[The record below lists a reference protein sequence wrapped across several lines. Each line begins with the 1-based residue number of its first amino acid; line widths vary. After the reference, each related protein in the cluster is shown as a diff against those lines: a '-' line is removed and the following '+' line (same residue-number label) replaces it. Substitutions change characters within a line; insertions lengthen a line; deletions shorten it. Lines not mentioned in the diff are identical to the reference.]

1 MLFDCLK
8 KLCNLWFNLACMT
21 PTIKISQLGF
31 PLLIALS
38 LLGAT
43 ALFAQAPK
51 VSGQL
56 RNLNNGTVVLSYTTN
71 EIYPEVDTIAVDKN
85 GSFSVS
91 LEKITKPT
99 YARLTAND
107 KWISLFLGP
116 GYNIRILADADSLRP
131 TVSISGAGSLASNY
145 LKVLNTDTVLKK
157 YAWSTG
163 RLYASGEAFFLACE
177 RYRSVQDSLLHA
189 FYDMPG
195 NDDLFW
201 PEFANTEHIKNI
213 YTEAIG
219 LVNYYERRNKGIEDL
234 EFLYNKYVAPL
245 LASAGNVDEYYHIGA
260 VRDYSYHHFN
270 SYQLILDTARN
281 KVSIQ
286 KDGFYGA
293 AINSAFNHLEGKRL
307 IAATGRLLFLLLM
320 VTDGSGFSSYPDRF
334 IKIDSLINRYATIA
348 DNREHVQWL
357 RKYYAGIPKGS
368 TIVSKEHTFN
378 LPLTDVS
385 GQSFPMS
392 NLFGKRL
399 LISVWA
405 SWCGPCIQKFE
416 TFRKLKPKLDSA
428 NITLLFLNV
437 DDNMTLWNNAIKK
450 HQPPGMQ
457 YYANGGM
464 NGPFSQLF
472 GIIAIPRT
480 LFFDEAGNCLNQF
493 VEDPEN
499 LSYVKR

>member
-1 MLFDCLK
+1 MVLDSLK
-8 KLCNLWFNLACMT
+8 KHCNLWFNLACMT
-21 PTIKISQLGF
+21 PTIKTCQINF
-31 PLLIALS
+31 TLLIAVS
-38 LLGAT
+38 LLCAST
-43 ALFAQAPK
+43 VFAQAPK
-51 VSGQL
+51 ISGQL
-56 RNLNNGTVVLSYTTN
+56 RNLNGGTFVLSYTTN

-85 GSFSVS
+85 DSFSVS
-91 LEKITKPT
+91 LGKIIKPT

-116 GYNIRILADADSLRP
+116 GYDIRILADANSLRS

-145 LKVLNTDTVLKK
+145 LNVLIADTVLKK
-157 YAWSTG
+157 YNWSAGG
-163 RLYASGEAFFLACE
+163 RYASGEAFFLACE

-189 FYDMPG
+189 FYVRHG
-195 NDDLFW
+195 KDDVYW
-201 PEFANTEHIKNI
+201 PDFANTEHIKNI

-260 VRDYSYHHFN
+260 VRDYNYHHFN
-270 SYQLILDTARN
+270 SYQVIVDTARN

-307 IAATGRLLFLLLM
+307 IAATGRLLFLLLI

-348 DNREHVQWL
+348 DNPDHVHWL
-357 RKYYAGIPKGS
+357 REYYASIPKGI
-368 TIVSKEHTFN
+368 TIVSKENTLS
-378 LPLTDVS
+378 LPVTDVS
-385 GQSFPMS
+385 GRSIPMS

-399 LISVWA
+399 LISVWE

-428 NITLLFLNV
+428 NIALLFLNV
-437 DDNMTLWNNAIKK
+437 DDNMTLWNNAVKK

-472 GIIAIPRT
+472 GIIGLPRT
-480 LFFDEAGNCLNQF
+480 LFFDEDGNCLNQF
-493 VEDPEN
+493 VENPEN
-499 LSYVKR
+499 LTFVKR

>member
-1 MLFDCLK
+1 MVFDSMK
-8 KLCNLWFNLACMT
+8 KRCNLWFNLACMT
-21 PTIKISQLGF
+21 PTIKTRQLGCT
-31 PLLIALS
+31 LLIALS
-38 LLGAT
+38 LLCAS
-43 ALFAQAPK
+43 AIFAQAPK
-51 VSGQL
+51 ISGQL
-56 RNLNNGTVVLSYTTN
+56 RNLNGGTFVLSYTTN

-85 GSFSVS
+85 NSFSVS
-91 LEKITKPT
+91 LKKITKPT

-116 GYNIRILADADSLRP
+116 GYDIRILADADSLRP

-157 YAWSTG
+157 YAWSAG

-189 FYDMPG
+189 FYDWHG
-195 NDDLFW
+195 KDDFFW
-201 PEFANTEHIKNI
+201 PEFAKTERIKNI
-213 YTEAIG
+213 YSEAIG
-219 LVNYYERRNKGIEDL
+219 LVNYYERRNRGIDDL
-234 EFLYNKYVAPL
+234 EFFYNKYVAPL
-245 LASAGNVDEYYHIGA
+245 LASAGNVDDYYHVAA
-260 VRDYSYHHFN
+260 VRDYSYHYFN

-281 KVSIQ
+281 KLSIQ
-286 KDGFYGA
+286 KEGFYGA

-307 IAATGRLLFLLLM
+307 IAATGRLLFILLT
-320 VTDGSGFSSYPDRF
+320 VTAGGGFSSYPDRF

-348 DNREHVQWL
+348 DNPEHVHWL
-357 RKYYAGIPKGS
+357 REYYAGIPKAS
-368 TIVSKEHTFN
+368 TVVSRENTLN

-385 GQSFPMS
+385 GRSFPMS

-428 NITLLFLNV
+428 NITLLFVNV
-437 DDNMTLWNNAIKK
+437 DDNITLWNNAVKK
-450 HQPPGMQ
+450 HQPPGLQ
-457 YYANGGM
+457 YYANGAM

-480 LFFDEAGNCLNQF
+480 LFFDEAGNCINQF
-493 VEDPEN
+493 VENPEN
-499 LSYVKR
+499 LSFVNR